1 VRPRIKNVSSAWE
14 HTVIDALTGV
24 NDSRL
29 GIVDPRQAAHLRL
42 DRLRTQVEA
51 GDADTIKLQQRLTAA
66 FGSQAAGI
74 VGDDDS
80 VDFERLRDFAA
91 DQGSA
96 RLLLELTAHLDAD
109 DVDITEDVV
118 VGGNDIRENIVERNQ
133 AIARER
139 LRREFGSDAEQFIS
153 TEGSIDFEALR
164 EFLEQQRVHVERL
177 QNLEL
182 GPATLIDIET

>member
-1 VRPRIKNVSSAWE
+1 M
-14 HTVIDALTGV
+14 DALTGV

-42 DRLRTQVEA
+42 DRLRAQVEA
-51 GDADTIKLQQRLTAA
+51 GAADTAKLQQRLTAA
-66 FGSQAAGI
+66 LGSKAAGI
-74 VGDDDS
+74 VGDDGS
-80 VDFERLRDFAA
+80 VDFERLREFAA
-91 DQGSA
+91 DQESA
-96 RLLLELTAHLDAD
+96 RLLLELTARLDAD
-109 DVDITEDVV
+109 DVDVTEDVV

-139 LRREFGSDAEQFIS
+139 LRQEFGSEAEQFID

-164 EFLEQQRVHVERL
+164 EFLEQQRVNVERL

>member
-1 VRPRIKNVSSAWE
+1 M
-14 HTVIDALTGV
+14 DALTRV

-29 GIVDPRQAAHLRL
+29 GIVDPRQAVHLRL
-42 DRLRTQVEA
+42 DRLRAQVEA
-51 GDADTIKLQQRLTAA
+51 GAADTARLQQRLTAA
-66 FGSQAAGI
+66 LGSKAAGI
-74 VGDDDS
+74 IGDDGS
-80 VDFERLRDFAA
+80 VDFERLREFAA

-96 RLLLELTAHLDAD
+96 SLLLELTARLDAD
-109 DVDITEDVV
+109 DVDVTEDVV
-118 VGGNDIRENIVERNQ
+118 VGGNDIRENILERNQ

-139 LRREFGSDAEQFIS
+139 LRQEFGSEAEQFID

-164 EFLEQQRVHVERL
+164 EFLEQQRVNVERL

>member
-1 VRPRIKNVSSAWE
+1 M
-14 HTVIDALTGV
+14 DALTGV
-24 NDSRL
+24 NDGRL
-29 GIVDPRQAAHLRL
+29 GTVDPRQAAHLRL

-51 GDADTIKLQQRLTAA
+51 GDTNSAKLQQRLTAA
-66 FGSQAAGI
+66 FGSEAAGI
-74 VGDDDS
+74 VGDDGS
-80 VDFERLRDFAA
+80 VDFERLREFAA

-96 RLLLELTAHLDAD
+96 RLDAD
-109 DVDITEDVV
+109 DVDVTEDVV

-139 LRREFGSDAEQFIS
+139 LRQEFGSDAEQFIDI
-153 TEGSIDFEALR
+153 EGSIDFEALR
-164 EFLEQQRVHVERL
+164 EFLEQQRVNVERL

>member
-1 VRPRIKNVSSAWE
+1 M
-14 HTVIDALTGV
+14 DALTGV
-24 NDSRL
+24 NDGRL
-29 GIVDPRQAAHLRL
+29 GVADPRQAAHLKL
-42 DRLRTQVEA
+42 DRLRTQVEVGA
-51 GDADTIKLQQRLTAA
+51 ADTAKLQQRLTTA
-66 FGSQAAGI
+66 FGSEATGI
-74 VGDDDS
+74 VGDDGS
-80 VDFERLRDFAA
+80 VDFERLGVFAA

-96 RLLLELTAHLDAD
+96 RLDAD
-109 DVDITEDVV
+109 DVDVTEDVV

-139 LRREFGSDAEQFIS
+139 LRQEFGSDAEQFIS

-164 EFLEQQRVHVERL
+164 EFLEQQRVNVERL

>member
-1 VRPRIKNVSSAWE
+1 M
-14 HTVIDALTGV
+14 DALTGV

-51 GDADTIKLQQRLTAA
+51 GDADTTKLQQRLTAA

-96 RLLLELTAHLDAD
+96 RLLLELTARLDAD
-109 DVDITEDVV
+109 DVDVTEDVV

-139 LRREFGSDAEQFIS
+139 LRQEFGSDAEQFIS

>member
-1 VRPRIKNVSSAWE
+1 M
-14 HTVIDALTGV
+14 DALTGV

-42 DRLRTQVEA
+42 DRLRAQVEA
-51 GDADTIKLQQRLTAA
+51 GAADTAKLQQRLTAA
-66 FGSQAAGI
+66 LGSKAAGI
-74 VGDDDS
+74 VGDDGS
-80 VDFERLRDFAA
+80 VDFERLREFAA
-91 DQGSA
+91 DQGSES
-96 RLLLELTAHLDAD
+96 LLLELTARLDAD
-109 DVDITEDVV
+109 DVDVTEDVV
-118 VGGNDIRENIVERNQ
+118 VGGNDIRENILERNQ

-139 LRREFGSDAEQFIS
+139 LRQEFGSEAEQFID

-164 EFLEQQRVHVERL
+164 EFLEQQRVNVERL

>member
-1 VRPRIKNVSSAWE
+1 M
-14 HTVIDALTGV
+14 DALTRV

-42 DRLRTQVEA
+42 DRLRAQVEA
-51 GDADTIKLQQRLTAA
+51 GAADTARLQQRLTAA
-66 FGSQAAGI
+66 LGSKAAGI
-74 VGDDDS
+74 IGDDGS
-80 VDFERLRDFAA
+80 VDFERLREFAA

-96 RLLLELTAHLDAD
+96 SLLLELTARLDAD
-109 DVDITEDVV
+109 DVDVTEDVV
-118 VGGNDIRENIVERNQ
+118 VGGNDIRENILERNQ

-139 LRREFGSDAEQFIS
+139 LRQEFGSEAEQFID

-164 EFLEQQRVHVERL
+164 EFLEQQRVNVERL